1 MQITIIGYGRMGKE
15 VESMAVSRGHEV
27 ILRIDMEN
35 TADFDSDLFD
45 QSDVAIE
52 FTTPDTAFDNISK
65 CIKRGIPVVSGT
77 TGWTDRLPLI
87 RKQVESEGGSFIHSS
102 NFSIGVNIL
111 FNLNIRLAG
120 IMDGI
125 TSYDVKLE
133 EIHHIMKKDAP
144 SGTAINLAEDIISK
158 CKRYKSWDSAES
170 SGRNRIGIKSLREGK
185 VTGTHIIEWNS
196 DVDTITI
203 EHKAHSRQGFAL
215 GAVFAAEFIRTRKG
229 IFTMNDLLGF

>member
-158 CKRYKSWDSAES
+158 CKRYRSWDSAES
-170 SGRNRIGIKSLREGK
+170 TGRNSIGIKSLREGK

-215 GAVFAAEFIRTRKG
+215 GAVFAAEFIRTRRG

>member
-158 CKRYKSWDSAES
+158 CKRYRSWDSAES
-170 SGRNRIGIKSLREGK
+170 TGRNSIGIKSLREGK